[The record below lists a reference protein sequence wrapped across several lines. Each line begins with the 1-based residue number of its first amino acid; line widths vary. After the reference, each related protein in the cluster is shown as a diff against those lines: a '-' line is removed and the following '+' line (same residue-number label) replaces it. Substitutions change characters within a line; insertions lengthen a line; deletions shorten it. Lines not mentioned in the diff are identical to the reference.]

1 MAAKALLDVL
11 LDKIA
16 WYWTTSAGLDRAPV
30 TSVRA
35 YCNTFSELCDVLRE
49 STLSPEDG
57 APALERISALQSQQH
72 FRGQD
77 LYGLSME
84 SSLSMTIE
92 SLKREL
98 VSPSP

>member
-11 LDKIA
+11 LEKLA
-16 WYWTTSAGLDRAPV
+16 WYWTTSADLDRAPA

-49 STLSPEDG
+49 SALSPEDG
-57 APALERISALQSQQH
+57 ARALERISVLQPQPH

-92 SLKREL
+92 SLKRGL
-98 VSPSP
+98 TSPSP